1 MKRNTR
7 FLIAI
12 TLVLAASVARAQN
25 LRQSE
30 PAFNFVKKGSLLSVK
45 SASGEA
51 VTTID
56 LEKPAF
62 KGKVI
67 AFTYSANKKKALQ
80 LPERAVNTV
89 NVFPNPANRQVSLQ
103 FKGSWKY
110 PVNVLVSDK
119 NGNVLQT
126 SRLES
131 AEHPLDIGSLA
142 PGIYILK
149 AESGDANA
157 VEKLI
162 VQ

>member
-1 MKRNTR
+1 MKTNIP
-7 FLIAI
+7 FLTII
-12 TLVLAASVARAQN
+12 ISILAASGVNAQN
-25 LRQSE
+25 FRQSE
-30 PAFNFVKKGSLLSVK
+30 PAFNFVRKGSLLSVK

-56 LEKPAF
+56 LDKPAF

-89 NVFPNPANRQVSLQ
+89 NIFPNPANRQVNLQ

-110 PVNVLVSDK
+110 PVDVLVSDK

-131 AEHPLDIGSLA
+131 AEHPLDIGSFA
-142 PGIYILK
+142 PGVYILK
-149 AESGDANA
+149 AESGDTHA